1 MKDRCV
7 HFAEG
12 HLADHMAMIVGPSA
26 YNRVE
31 LRYQIACRGLL
42 VGLHEVPEV
51 PKECVYILRGG
62 FDEEFPRV
70 LPDMLA
76 QEIEAGLNVGDMGFR
91 LGELKATHAEKLFYE
106 RFDLLFQERL

>member
-1 MKDRCV
+1 MEDRCI
-7 HFAEG
+7 HFDEDR
-12 HLADHMAMIVGPSA
+12 LADHMAMIVGPPA
-26 YNRVE
+26 NDGVE

-42 VGLHEVPEV
+42 VGLHDMPDVPE
-51 PKECVYILRGG
+51 ECVHILRGG
-62 FDEEFPRV
+62 FNEEFPRV